1 MRARSLLAISL
12 LASSSRI
19 AGGQSAL
26 PARVIIDATRVEGQ
40 ISPTLYGQFAEM
52 MFGGVKRGM
61 HSELLLD
68 RGFEE
73 SPNAIGL
80 PRYWERYPDDRNDD
94 YGLHFRWDDSVA
106 YPVSTELVEPLPVQ
120 HSLRVDAGRG
130 VLARHGVFQP
140 RVAVEAGTSY
150 RGYAWMKTTGYSG
163 SVVMALES
171 DVDSATTYAESAVSD
186 IAGDWRRYDF
196 ALRPTRSDPVARLA
210 ILFPGRGRV
219 WLDQVS
225 LIPETAVG
233 TVRRDVFER
242 VRGLRPAF
250 IRWPGGN
257 VAQDYHW
264 RWGVGPRDKRP
275 TWVNLSWAN
284 EPEPS
289 DFGTD
294 EFVEFTRAV
303 GAEPSITVNVAGR
316 GATPEEAAAW
326 VQYCNG
332 PATSKYG
339 AMRAANGHPQPF
351 GVKYWEIGN
360 EVWGGWV
367 RGHSDAPTYARNFR
381 EYRDAMSAIDP
392 TLRFIAVGDND
403 MAWNRAVLS
412 AVGNQIDYLAIH
424 HYYGGDS
431 VQRDIKNLM
440 ARPLQLERFYTEV
453 AALIHEVVPNHP
465 VRLAI
470 NEWGLDLP
478 ESRQYSMDAALYG
491 GRLMNVF
498 ERAAPLVAM
507 SAVSDMVNGWPGGIV
522 QAGRTDVFVS
532 PVYHVNAMYARRLG
546 VQRLQTIVD
555 GPTFDSSREGQSVPV
570 LDAVASRSADGR
582 AIYIKLVNTD
592 ASRALQTRF
601 EIRGA
606 NVAGSGERDLL
617 SASGATSSNGFA
629 SPHAIVPRSDRFAA
643 GQIFTMLLPRQ
654 SVSVVTLHVSP

>member
-1 MRARSLLAISL
+1 MRARCLLAISL

-19 AGGQSAL
+19 VGSQSAG
-26 PARVIIDATRVEGQ
+26 PARVVIDATRVEAQ
-40 ISPTLYGQFAEM
+40 ISSTLYGQFAEM

-643 GQIFTMLLPRQ
+643 AQIFTMLVPRQ